1 MSRRWGAALVLGLAL
16 AAPGLAHAEPSAA
29 ERYVAMRQ
37 STFGVLGAW
46 GLGSMGTGG
55 ALTFGGRTD
64 FEKGLGIQSLVWGAV
79 ETAFAVAGEAQSRRN
94 LFVGP
99 DAKPWQ
105 ADRKSVANAFWVNAL
120 LDVAFVLTGT
130 LIWNLGGSDL
140 VRGTGAGIALQSGF
154 LFGFDTLSYM
164 RFR

>member
-29 ERYVAMRQ
+29 ERYVATRQ

-46 GLGSMGTGG
+46 GLGSMGAGG
-55 ALTFGGRTD
+55 ALAFGGRTD
-64 FEKGLGIQSLVWGAV
+64 FEKGVGIQSLVWGAV
-79 ETAFAVAGEAQSRRN
+79 ETAFAFVGEAQSRRN

-105 ADRKSVANAFWVNAL
+105 ADRKSLANALWVNAV
-120 LDVAFVLTGT
+120 LDVAFVLAGT
-130 LIWNLGGSDL
+130 LIWNLGGTDL
-140 VRGTGAGIALQSGF
+140 VRGTGAGIALQGGF
-154 LFGFDTLSYM
+154 VFTFDTLSYM
-164 RFR
+164 RLR

>member
-1 MSRRWGAALVLGLAL
+1 VSRRLAGALVLGLSL

-29 ERYVAMRQ
+29 ERYVAMKQ

-46 GLGSMGTGG
+46 GLGSMGAGG
-55 ALTFGGRTD
+55 ALAFGGRTD
-64 FEKGLGIQSLVWGAV
+64 FEKGLGIQNLVWGAV
-79 ETAFAVAGEAQSRRN
+79 ETAFAVAGEAQARRG

-105 ADRKSVANAFWVNAL
+105 ADRASLAKAFWANAA
-120 LDVAFVLTGT
+120 LDVAFVLAGA
-130 LIWNLGGSDL
+130 LIWNLGGTDL
-140 VRGTGAGIALQSGF
+140 VRGTGAGIALQGGF
-154 LFGFDTLSYM
+154 VFCFDTLGYM